1 MHFWPWKLFRKN
13 CNELVQNE
21 GGSWGQKPF
30 AITAKLQHLVMKA
43 SLSLRLNQNYLL
55 GAFWSKYRIIS
66 IHIWSVLEWYCRPV
80 TRDGGATSTS
90 LKLNLSSCRRKLPCS
105 MLAEERRSKLAQSA
119 PPPPPPP
126 PGGKQPKIV
135 KTSRGVW
142 NTDDDIFSEKRHGLV
157 KAEHIHRYIWYFS
170 WLNTKT
176 VWWKDTLCS
185 WPVQCE
191 LWIHLKNVPRSISWI
206 TIWVF
211 FGMIEFVLLHL
222 ARSSKFILK
231 SGTHWHENTLIG
243 SEEGGPIWLKSS
255 QSWDV
260 HITSTVTNPLYFKLM
275 GQ

>member
-1 MHFWPWKLFRKN
+1 MTIVNFFK
-13 CNELVQNE
+13 
-21 GGSWGQKPF
+21 
-30 AITAKLQHLVMKA
+30 
-43 SLSLRLNQNYLL
+43 
-55 GAFWSKYRIIS
+55 
-66 IHIWSVLEWYCRPV
+66 HI
-80 TRDGGATSTS
+80 
-90 LKLNLSSCRRKLPCS
+90 LP
-105 MLAEERRSKLAQSA
+105 LTPKRRSFPKSHDPNGLIDKN
-119 PPPPPPP
+119 
-126 PGGKQPKIV
+126 PGRNA
-135 KTSRGVW
+135 TW
-142 NTDDDIFSEKRHGLV
+142 LL
-157 KAEHIHRYIWYFS
+157 YFS

-222 ARSSKFILK
+222 ARSAKFILK

-255 QSWDV
+255 ESWDV

>member
-1 MHFWPWKLFRKN
+1 MRF
-13 CNELVQNE
+13 EV
-21 GGSWGQKPF
+21 
-30 AITAKLQHLVMKA
+30 TASEPNKCY
-43 SLSLRLNQNYLL
+43 LS
-55 GAFWSKYRIIS
+55 IS
-66 IHIWSVLEWYCRPV
+66 
-80 TRDGGATSTS
+80 G
-90 LKLNLSSCRRKLPCS
+90 
-105 MLAEERRSKLAQSA
+105 RRSYYTIVPLTYKRRSFSKSHDPNGLIDKN
-119 PPPPPPP
+119 
-126 PGGKQPKIV
+126 PGRNA
-135 KTSRGVW
+135 TW
-142 NTDDDIFSEKRHGLV
+142 LL
-157 KAEHIHRYIWYFS
+157 YFS

-191 LWIHLKNVPRSISWI
+191 LWIHLKNVPRSI

-231 SGTHWHENTLIG
+231 SGTHWHGNTLIG

-255 QSWDV
+255 ESWDV